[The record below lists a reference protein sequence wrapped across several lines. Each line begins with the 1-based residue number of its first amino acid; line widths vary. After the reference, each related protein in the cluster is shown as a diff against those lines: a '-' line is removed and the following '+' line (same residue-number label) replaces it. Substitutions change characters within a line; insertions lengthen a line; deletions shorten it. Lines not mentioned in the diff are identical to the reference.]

1 MLTVDSIFT
10 KSIFTS
16 VDSVEL
22 TVFLKYPQTYFF
34 KKLRV
39 LTVDSFLQEYPNT
52 FFSKSWQCWQLTVFF
67 NTFITTTTRALL
79 CLNPL
84 KTRRYKS
91 HRNHKHLRFVF
102 RGKLSKNFQKTF
114 RKLSNNFR
122 KTFKKRD
129 QSFSREF
136 LKSL

>member
-1 MLTVDSIFT
+1 MLRVLTVDSIFT

-52 FFSKSWQCWQLTVFF
+52 FFSKS
-67 NTFITTTTRALL
+67 
-79 CLNPL
+79 
-84 KTRRYKS
+84 
-91 HRNHKHLRFVF
+91 
-102 RGKLSKNFQKTF
+102 
-114 RKLSNNFR
+114 
-122 KTFKKRD
+122 
-129 QSFSREF
+129 
-136 LKSL
+136 